1 MCVSFSSPSLSNLL
15 CKFDDFCESREL
27 TNAQID
33 KEAKR
38 FFNWAIAKGY
48 DHCVFPEY
56 LAGFAKGKWCPFTG
70 WDK

>member
-1 MCVSFSSPSLSNLL
+1 MSVSFSSPSLSNLL

-38 FFNWAIAKGY
+38 FFNWALIKGY

-56 LAGFAKGKWCPFTG
+56 LAGFAKGKWCPFEG
-70 WDK
+70 WCK